1 MATKPTIPDLPP
13 YSAGQQYLQPALIPK
28 ISRQGVDLASYD
40 DEQLIELRAEID
52 ELLPA
57 KRLKDINLEEELVR
71 QLALVQK
78 LQRDVLRDDDFEGE
92 GTPANQKAQCA
103 GAVANV
109 LAVLSKLQVEVY
121 SSERMKRAESIL
133 VETITTLPHDT
144 QVTFLDLYESK
155 LVAANA

>member
-1 MATKPTIPDLPP
+1 MATTPTKPTIPDLPP

-78 LQRDVLRDDDFEGE
+78 LQRDVLNDPEN
-92 GTPANQKAQCA
+92 TPANQMAQCA

-121 SSERMKRAESIL
+121 SSERLKVIEGIL
-133 VETITTLPHDT
+133 IECVGTLPQGT
-144 QVTFLDLYESK
+144 QEEFFVEYERRLDK
-155 LVAANA
+155 

>member
-13 YSAGQQYLQPALIPK
+13 YNAGQQYLQPALIPK

-78 LQRDVLRDDDFEGE
+78 LQRDVLNDSEN
-92 GTPANQKAQCA
+92 TPANQMAQCA

>member
-78 LQRDVLRDDDFEGE
+78 LQRDVLSDPGSN
-92 GTPANQKAQCA
+92 PANQMAQCA
-103 GAVANV
+103 GQVANV

-133 VETITTLPHDT
+133 VETITTLPHET
-144 QVTFLDLYESK
+144 QVAFLDLYESK

>member
-57 KRLKDINLEEELVR
+57 KRLKDINLEDELVR
-71 QLALVQK
+71 QLAVAQA
-78 LQRDVLRDDDFEGE
+78 LQRSTLEDDAC
-92 GTPANQKAQCA
+92 PANQKAQVLNS
-103 GAVANV
+103 VAAA
-109 LAVLSKLQVEVY
+109 LAVLGKLQVDVH
-121 SSERMKRAESIL
+121 SSERLKAVEECLIKAIQDLPADVQESFMTRYAQML
-133 VETITTLPHDT
+133 EGL
-144 QVTFLDLYESK
+144 E
-155 LVAANA
+155 

>member
-92 GTPANQKAQCA
+92 GTPANQKAQVA
-103 GAVANV
+103 GQVANV

-121 SSERMKRAESIL
+121 SSERLKTIEGIL
-133 VETITTLPHDT
+133 IECVGTLPQGT
-144 QVTFLDLYESK
+144 QEEFFAEYERRLDK
-155 LVAANA
+155 

>member
-13 YSAGQQYLQPALIPK
+13 YNAGQRYLQPDLRPK
-28 ISRQGVDLASYD
+28 ISRQGVDLDSYD
-40 DEQLIELRAEID
+40 EDQLLELRAEID

-78 LQRDVLRDDDFEGE
+78 LQRDVLEDDEC
-92 GTPANQKAQCA
+92 PANQRAQCA

-121 SSERMKRAESIL
+121 SSERLKVIEGIL
-133 VETITTLPHDT
+133 IECVGTLPQGT
-144 QVTFLDLYESK
+144 QEEFFAEYERRLDK
-155 LVAANA
+155 

>member
-13 YSAGQQYLQPALIPK
+13 YNAGQQYLQPALIPK
-28 ISRQGVDLASYD
+28 VSRQGVDLASYD

-78 LQRDVLRDDDFEGE
+78 LQRDVLNDSEN
-92 GTPANQKAQCA
+92 TPANQMAQCA

-121 SSERMKRAESIL
+121 SSERLKVIEGIL
-133 VETITTLPHDT
+133 IECVGTLPQGT
-144 QVTFLDLYESK
+144 QEEFFAEYERRLDK
-155 LVAANA
+155 

>member
-13 YSAGQQYLQPALIPK
+13 YNAGQQYLQPALIPK

-78 LQRDVLRDDDFEGE
+78 LQRDVLNDSEN
-92 GTPANQKAQCA
+92 TPANQMAQCA

-121 SSERMKRAESIL
+121 SSERLKVIEGIL
-133 VETITTLPHDT
+133 IECVGTLPQGT
-144 QVTFLDLYESK
+144 QEEFFAEYERRLDK
-155 LVAANA
+155 

>member
-1 MATKPTIPDLPP
+1 MAATQTKPTIPDLPP

-52 ELLPA
+52 ERLPSR
-57 KRLKDINLEEELVR
+57 RLKDINLEEELVR
-71 QLALVQK
+71 QLATVQK
-78 LQRDVLRDDDFEGE
+78 LQRDVLDDPE
-92 GTPANQKAQCA
+92 GTPANQMAQCA

-121 SSERMKRAESIL
+121 SSERLKTIEGIL
-133 VETITTLPHDT
+133 IECVGTLPQGT
-144 QVTFLDLYESK
+144 QEEFFVEYERRLDK
-155 LVAANA
+155 